1 MFSIP
6 PRLRLFPALLAL
18 GSGLLAAAAPDPIA
32 PTGRAGVTALAM
44 PLVQPAPP
52 PASAAAAPAAPAQ
65 AKIQADYGKLP
76 YTFEVNGGQAD
87 AAVKF
92 LARGGCDPN

>member
-6 PRLRLFPALLAL
+6 PRLHLIPALLAL
-18 GSGLLAAAAPDPIA
+18 GSGLLAAAAPDPIVS
-32 PTGRAGVTALAM
+32 TGGADVTALAV
-44 PLVQPAPP
+44 PLIQPVPP
-52 PASAAAAPAAPAQ
+52 PASAATAPAAPAQ